1 MQKVQNDNH
10 SSEVNQEVT
19 GSVPTLSTANQM
31 DVVLLVVLQL
41 TMLFWM
47 QFFFHRSFK
56 ALNQITL

>member
-10 SSEVNQEVT
+10 SSKVNQEVT

-41 TMLFWM
+41 TMLF
-47 QFFFHRSFK
+47 
-56 ALNQITL
+56 